1 MQSVFFI
8 SLQVGLKNKSATM
21 TYTEAIDY
29 LYAHAPM
36 FQAHGRRAY
45 KSGLDTTLA
54 LDAHFG
60 HPHRAYRTI
69 HIAGTNGKGSTSHL
83 LASVLQCAGY
93 RVGLYTSPHLRD
105 FCERIRVDGATIP
118 HERVAAF
125 VADHRSLIDTLQPSF
140 FEITTA
146 LAFLYFAEQQV
157 DVAVIEVGLGGRLDC
172 TNIITPAL
180 SIITNISLDHTDILG
195 DTIEKIAAEKAGIIK
210 QRVPVVVGETQ
221 AETAPIFVAQA
232 ANAHAPIIFA
242 DQLPHTALPPCA
254 LHGHYQAKNLKTV
267 LAAIEQLQQ
276 CGFDIAPQAIA
287 DGLLQVVE
295 RTHLQGRW
303 QTLSENPTII
313 CDTGHNAGGIRYV
326 VEQLRQQKYEHLH
339 IVFGMVKD
347 KNIDAVLQM
356 LPREATYYFTQA
368 HIPRALDATLLQQ
381 QALSYG
387 LCGSAY
393 SDTRSAL
400 DAARR
405 TATPDDLI
413 FVGGS
418 NYVIAEII

>member
-146 LAFLYFAEQQV
+146 LAFLYFAERQV

-242 DQLPHTALPPCA
+242 DQLPRTALPPCA

>member
-60 HPHRAYRTI
+60 HPHRSYRTI

-93 RVGLYTSPHLRD
+93 KVGLYTSPHLRD
-105 FCERIRVDGATIP
+105 FCERIRVDGAAIP

-242 DQLPHTALPPCA
+242 DQLPRTALPPCA

-400 DAARR
+400 DAAHNA
-405 TATPDDLI
+405 ATPDDLI

>member
-60 HPHRAYRTI
+60 HPHRSYRTI

-93 RVGLYTSPHLRD
+93 KVGLYTSPHLRD
-105 FCERIRVDGATIP
+105 FCERIRVDGAVIP

-242 DQLPHTALPPCA
+242 DQLPRTALPPCA
-254 LHGHYQAKNLKTV
+254 LHGYYQAKNLKTV

-400 DAARR
+400 DAARNA
-405 TATPDDLI
+405 ATPDDLI

-418 NYVIAEII
+418 NYIIAEII

>member
-1 MQSVFFI
+1 MVI
-8 SLQVGLKNKSATM
+8 LHM
-21 TYTEAIDY
+21 TYIEAIDY
-29 LYAHAPM
+29 LYNHAPM
-36 FQAHGRRAY
+36 FQAHGRQAY

-60 HPHRAYRTI
+60 HPHQAYRTI

-93 RVGLYTSPHLRD
+93 KVGLYTSPHLRD
-105 FCERIRVDGATIP
+105 FCERIRVDGEVIP

-125 VADHRSLIDTLQPSF
+125 VTDHRALIDTLQPSF

-172 TNIITPAL
+172 TNIITPVL
-180 SIITNISLDHTDILG
+180 SVITNISLDHTDILG
-195 DTIEKIAAEKAGIIK
+195 DTIAKIAVEKAGIIK
-210 QRVPVVVGETQ
+210 PNVPVVVGETQ

-232 ANAHAPIIFA
+232 TNAHAPIIFA
-242 DQLPHTALPPCA
+242 DQLPRTALPPCA
-254 LHGHYQAKNLKTV
+254 LHGNYQAKNLKTV

-303 QTLSENPTII
+303 QTLSENPRII
-313 CDTGHNAGGIRYV
+313 CDTGHNEGGIRYV
-326 VEQLRQQKYEHLH
+326 VEQLQQQKYDRLH

-368 HIPRALDATLLQQ
+368 HIPRALDATLLQH
-381 QALSYG
+381 QALSFG
-387 LCGSAY
+387 LRGNAY
-393 SDTRSAL
+393 SDTHEAL
-400 DAARR
+400 DAARC
-405 TATPDDLI
+405 AAAPDDLI

-418 NYVIAEII
+418 NYIIAEII

>member
-1 MQSVFFI
+1 M
-8 SLQVGLKNKSATM
+8 KNKSATM

-146 LAFLYFAEQQV
+146 LAFLYFAERQV

-242 DQLPHTALPPCA
+242 DQLPRTALPPCA

>member
-93 RVGLYTSPHLRD
+93 KVGLYTSPHLRD
-105 FCERIRVDGATIP
+105 FCERIRVDGAAIP

-146 LAFLYFAEQQV
+146 LAFLYFAERQV

-242 DQLPHTALPPCA
+242 DQLPRTALPLCA

>member
-1 MQSVFFI
+1 M
-8 SLQVGLKNKSATM
+8 
-21 TYTEAIDY
+21 
-29 LYAHAPM
+29 
-36 FQAHGRRAY
+36 
-45 KSGLDTTLA
+45 
-54 LDAHFG
+54 
-60 HPHRAYRTI
+60 
-69 HIAGTNGKGSTSHL
+69 
-83 LASVLQCAGY
+83 
-93 RVGLYTSPHLRD
+93 
-105 FCERIRVDGATIP
+105 
-118 HERVAAF
+118 
-125 VADHRSLIDTLQPSF
+125 
-140 FEITTA
+140 
-146 LAFLYFAEQQV
+146 
-157 DVAVIEVGLGGRLDC
+157 
-172 TNIITPAL
+172 
-180 SIITNISLDHTDILG
+180 G

-242 DQLPHTALPPCA
+242 DQLPRTTLPPCA
-254 LHGHYQAKNLKTV
+254 LHGYYQAKNLKTV

-387 LCGSAY
+387 LCGRAY

>member
-1 MQSVFFI
+1 
-8 SLQVGLKNKSATM
+8 M
-21 TYTEAIDY
+21 TYIEAIDY
-29 LYAHAPM
+29 LYNHAPM
-36 FQAHGRRAY
+36 FQAHGRQAY

-60 HPHRAYRTI
+60 HPHQAYRTI

-93 RVGLYTSPHLRD
+93 KVGLYTSPHLRD
-105 FCERIRVDGATIP
+105 FCERIRVDGEPIP

-125 VADHRSLIDTLQPSF
+125 VADHRALIDTLQPSF

-172 TNIITPAL
+172 TNIITPVL
-180 SIITNISLDHTDILG
+180 SVITNISLDHTDILG
-195 DTIEKIAAEKAGIIK
+195 DTIAKIAVEKAGIIK
-210 QRVPVVVGETQ
+210 PDVPVVVGETQ
-221 AETAPIFVAQA
+221 PETAPIFVAQA
-232 ANAHAPIIFA
+232 ANARAPIIFA
-242 DQLPHTALPPCA
+242 DQLPRTALPPCA
-254 LHGHYQAKNLKTV
+254 LHGNYQAKNLKTV

-287 DGLLQVVE
+287 DGLLQVME

-303 QTLSENPTII
+303 QTLSEHPRII
-313 CDTGHNAGGIRYV
+313 CDTGHNEGGIRYV
-326 VEQLRQQKYEHLH
+326 VEQLQQQKYNRLH

-347 KNIDAVLQM
+347 KNIDAVLQL

-368 HIPRALDATLLQQ
+368 HIPRALDATLLQH
-381 QALSYG
+381 QALSFG
-387 LCGSAY
+387 LRGNAY
-393 SDTRSAL
+393 SDTHEAL

-405 TATPDDLI
+405 AAAPDDLI

>member
-69 HIAGTNGKGSTSHL
+69 HIAGSKGSTSHL

-93 RVGLYTSPHLRD
+93 KVGLYTSPHLRD

-146 LAFLYFAEQQV
+146 LAFLYFAERQV

-242 DQLPHTALPPCA
+242 DQLPRTALPPCA

>member
-1 MQSVFFI
+1 M
-8 SLQVGLKNKSATM
+8 KNKSATM

-93 RVGLYTSPHLRD
+93 KVGLYTSPHLRD
-105 FCERIRVDGATIP
+105 FCERIRVDGTAIP

-125 VADHRSLIDTLQPSF
+125 VDDHRSLIDTLQPSF

-221 AETAPIFVAQA
+221 AATAPIFVAQA

-242 DQLPHTALPPCA
+242 DQLPRTALPLCA

>member
-93 RVGLYTSPHLRD
+93 KVGLYTSPHLRD

-221 AETAPIFVAQA
+221 AGTAPIFVAQA

-242 DQLPHTALPPCA
+242 DQLPRTALPPCA
-254 LHGHYQAKNLKTV
+254 LHGHYQAKNRKTV

-400 DAARR
+400 DAARNA
-405 TATPDDLI
+405 ATPADLI

-418 NYVIAEII
+418 NSVIADII

>member
-1 MQSVFFI
+1 
-8 SLQVGLKNKSATM
+8 M
-21 TYTEAIDY
+21 TYIEAIDY
-29 LYAHAPM
+29 LYNHAPM
-36 FQAHGRRAY
+36 FQAHGRQAY

-60 HPHRAYRTI
+60 HPHQAYYTI

-93 RVGLYTSPHLRD
+93 KVGLYTSPHLRD
-105 FCERIRVDGATIP
+105 FCERIRVDGTAIP
-118 HERVAAF
+118 HERVASL
-125 VADHRSLIDTLQPSF
+125 VADHRALIDTLQPSF

-180 SIITNISLDHTDILG
+180 SVITNISLDHTDILG
-195 DTIEKIAAEKAGIIK
+195 DTIAKIAVEKAGIIK
-210 QRVPVVVGETQ
+210 PNVPVVVGETQ

-242 DQLPHTALPPCA
+242 DQLPRTALPPCA
-254 LHGHYQAKNLKTV
+254 LHGNYQAKNLKTV

-303 QTLSENPTII
+303 QTLSENPRII
-313 CDTGHNAGGIRYV
+313 CDTGHNEGGIRYV
-326 VEQLRQQKYEHLH
+326 VEQLQQQKYDRLH

-368 HIPRALDATLLQQ
+368 HIPRALDATLLQH
-381 QALSYG
+381 QALSFG
-387 LCGSAY
+387 LRGNAY
-393 SDTRSAL
+393 SDTHEAL

-405 TATPDDLI
+405 AAAPDDLI

>member
-1 MQSVFFI
+1 M
-8 SLQVGLKNKSATM
+8 KNKSATM

-60 HPHRAYRTI
+60 HPHRSYRTI

-93 RVGLYTSPHLRD
+93 KVGLYTSPHLRD
-105 FCERIRVDGATIP
+105 FCERIRVDGAAIP

-125 VADHRSLIDTLQPSF
+125 VDDYRSLIDTLQPSF

-180 SIITNISLDHTDILG
+180 SVITNISLDHTDILG
-195 DTIEKIAAEKAGIIK
+195 DTIAKIAVEKAGIIK
-210 QRVPVVVGETQ
+210 PNVPVVVGETQ

-242 DQLPHTALPPCA
+242 DQLPRTALPPCA
-254 LHGHYQAKNLKTV
+254 LHGNYQAKNLKTV